1 MSTDALASNPLRVLV
16 TGASTPL
23 GRALVKRLLQTANVE
38 TILCACASSEDDVAR
53 TFRDEPRVHAIRCDL
68 RRERDVRSMLFGP
81 ARAHK
86 INAVVDGARHR
97 SIDAEGPRVRALN
110 VEATRELLHLCERHE
125 SVRHYLLVSSA
136 AVYRADGSSADVVD
150 EEHPLDFRPEAP
162 QWRRDRVEVDVSACV
177 RMGMSPLRITVLR
190 MAELFA
196 EDSGSQLWDYL
207 RTRVCLRPMG
217 YDPMLELLTID
228 DAARAIALALTSRA
242 QGIFNV
248 RGRDVLPLSTLI
260 ARAGRDEI
268 ALPGPMLAPL
278 YALRRRVTRLSF
290 RYDVNRERL
299 HNNCVLDGRRAL
311 RELGYEPVER
321 VDFGAVPPPI

>member
-1 MSTDALASNPLRVLV
+1 MSSIDEAPLRVLV

-23 GRALVKRLLQTANVE
+23 GRSLLSRLLRLPRVE
-38 TILCACASSEDDVAR
+38 AVLCATAPGEDFVSA
-53 TFRDEPRVHAIRCDL
+53 FRSDPRVSVTRCDL
-68 RRERDVRSMLFGP
+68 RRERDLRSMLFGP
-81 ARAHK
+81 ARAQQ
-86 INAVVDGARHR
+86 INAIVDGARHR

-125 SVRHYLLVSSA
+125 TIRHYLLVSSS

-150 EEHPLDFRPEAP
+150 EEHPLDFRPNAP

-177 RMGMSPLRITVLR
+177 RMGMTPLRITVLR
-190 MAELFA
+190 LAELFA
-196 EDSGSQLWDYL
+196 EDAGSQLWDYL
-207 RTRVCLRPMG
+207 RTRVCLRPLG
-217 YDPMLELLTID
+217 FDPMLELLTVED
-228 DAARAIALALTSRA
+228 GARAIALALASSA

-248 RGRDVLPLSTLI
+248 GGRDVLPLSRLI
-260 ARAGRDEI
+260 ERAGRDEI

-311 RELGYEPVER
+311 RELGYEPLER
-321 VDFGAVPPPI
+321 VDFGAVALPI

>member
-1 MSTDALASNPLRVLV
+1 MSSIDASPLRVLV

-23 GRALVKRLLQTANVE
+23 GRALLSRLLRSPNVE
-38 TILCACASSEDDVAR
+38 AVLCATAPGEDFVSV
-53 TFRDEPRVHAIRCDL
+53 FRGDPRVSVTRCDL
-68 RRERDVRSMLFGP
+68 RRERDLRSMLFGP
-81 ARAHK
+81 ARAQQ
-86 INAVVDGARHR
+86 INAIVDGARHR

-125 SVRHYLLVSSA
+125 TIRHYVLVSSS
-136 AVYRADGSSADVVD
+136 AVYRADGSSADIVD
-150 EEHPLDFRPEAP
+150 EEHPLDFRPNAP

-177 RMGMSPLRITVLR
+177 RMGMTPLRITVLR
-190 MAELFA
+190 LAELFA
-196 EDSGSQLWDYL
+196 EDAGSQLWDYL
-207 RTRVCLRPMG
+207 RTRVCLRPLG
-217 YDPMLELLTID
+217 FDPMLELLTVED
-228 DAARAIALALTSRA
+228 GARAIALALASSA

-248 RGRDVLPLSTLI
+248 GGRDVLPLSRLI
-260 ARAGRDEI
+260 ERAGRDEI

-311 RELGYEPVER
+311 RELGYEPLER
-321 VDFGAVPPPI
+321 VDFGAVALPI